1 MNCTVQSSFMTTFA
15 EQLAQAID
23 LDDVSLLSAL
33 SLASNNR
40 RKQVLDS
47 ILTSSAP
54 SILAHVLAIGWMDDL
69 VKRAQAKKHQH
80 PITAY
85 ISLNLPEMV
94 LAWTE
99 TEWERT
105 DGLVLD
111 FVDVA

>member
-1 MNCTVQSSFMTTFA
+1 MTSFA

-85 ISLNLPEMV
+85 I
-94 LAWTE
+94 
-99 TEWERT
+99 
-105 DGLVLD
+105 
-111 FVDVA
+111 